1 MNRLTKIANK
11 CGTDKGTEHG
21 VANGYTEI
29 YERYFSKFEKP
40 VIVEIGILNGDSIR
54 MLNDYFDGDCKI
66 FACDIDETC
75 REKVKD
81 IENVTFVHVDV
92 SNSDSISG
100 LAKILDDA
108 GGADIIIDDASH
120 VWSHILKTIAILH
133 TCVRKN
139 GIYIVEDIHL
149 GMVRKWRDEFNEGRF
164 NEDSPTLYFLFP
176 QSNPFLTEEENEE
189 LREHIETAVLYSHK
203 NEKQDRRKCGDG
215 RCITA
220 IITFN

>member
-120 VWSHILKTIAILH
+120 VWSHIMKTLAALYKY
-133 TCVRKN
+133 VKPN

-149 GMVRKWRDEFNEGRF
+149 GMVKDWKDCFNEGHT
-164 NEDSPTLYFLFP
+164 NEESPANYFLLP
-176 QSNPFLTEEENEE
+176 QKTSLLTEEENQQ
-189 LREHIETAVLYSHK
+189 LREHIESSMIFSHK
-203 NEKQDRRKCGDG
+203 NVRQDSLKCGDG